1 MVWVE
6 FPMDILDMVG
16 LDIFLHNLSAVK
28 DSMEVFPINKIVAIT
43 DLILISVDLVQCILH
58 LHTSEVIVLTTP
70 EINLPIVKILMDKV
84 IMNNWGGDCI
94 IPAVGVV
101 DMDMTLLKLLLLSY
115 SLHPTGSYQ

>member
-43 DLILISVDLVQCILH
+43 DLILISVDLV
-58 LHTSEVIVLTTP
+58 
-70 EINLPIVKILMDKV
+70 
-84 IMNNWGGDCI
+84 
-94 IPAVGVV
+94 
-101 DMDMTLLKLLLLSY
+101 
-115 SLHPTGSYQ
+115 